1 MALGDGTLST
11 ESHRILRIYEM
22 FFALMFRFME
32 EYGVKDLGN
41 LMIITTISIAN
52 ANRIHPD
59 IETILE
65 ETDIPYSTV
74 RRKVEKLCEDGV
86 LISKKEAGKIYFSIS
101 DDVGFAHP
109 DQGDEFVNNI
119 FQRDVLDAVVKSLT
133 AIILERS
140 K

>member
-1 MALGDGTLST
+1 MTAGDGTLST
-11 ESHRILRIYEM
+11 EAHRILRIYEM

-41 LMIITTISIAN
+41 LMIITTVSIAN
-52 ANRIHPD
+52 SNKIDAD
-59 IETILE
+59 IETISE

-74 RRKVEKLCEDGV
+74 RRKVDKLCEDGILV
-86 LISKKEAGKIYFSIS
+86 SRKEAGRICFSIS

-109 DQGDEFVNNI
+109 DQKDLDVNNL
-119 FQRDVLDAVVKSLT
+119 FQNDVLDAVVKSLT
-133 AIILERS
+133 AIILEKS

>member
-1 MALGDGTLST
+1 
-11 ESHRILRIYEM
+11 M

-41 LMIITTISIAN
+41 LMIITTVSIAN

-59 IETILE
+59 IDTISE

-74 RRKVEKLCEDGV
+74 RRKVDKLCEDGIMV
-86 LISKKEAGKIYFSIS
+86 SRKDAGKIYFSIS
-101 DDVGFAHP
+101 SDVNFAHP
-109 DQGDEFVNNI
+109 DQIDGDVNDI

-133 AIILERS
+133 AIILE
-140 K
+140 KTK